1 MYALSDVLSSGILA
15 ALHSIGLFDSGLKEH
30 VSRRRFAC
38 ARLELC
44 AATLVQMV
52 AQLLPQ
58 SQPRYAPADGMA
70 RCAFGSL
77 ISSPRTRCRLLCVFQ
92 RVLFCT
98 TLKGKS
104 AIVRHIEPNLCID
117 DDRAM
122 LLALKPFI
130 DQVVHIE
137 TGSQSDSAAS
147 SSSSSSSSSPP
158 AAAVPS
164 FPSLTHCYLPQQQK
178 EQAATRQ

>member
-1 MYALSDVLSSGILA
+1 LRLRIAHLFAS
-15 ALHSIGLFDSGLKEH
+15 HS
-30 VSRRRFAC
+30 
-38 ARLELC
+38 
-44 AATLVQMV
+44 
-52 AQLLPQ
+52 LP
-58 SQPRYAPADGMA
+58 S
-70 RCAFGSL
+70 AF
-77 ISSPRTRCRLLCVFQ
+77 RVFQ

-158 AAAVPS
+158 ATAVPS
-164 FPSLTHCYLPQQQK
+164 FPSLTHFFLPQQQK